1 MYMRSLLL
9 LALAGSLAAC
19 SDKTEDGLVVQA
31 FDPAS
36 LDSTFRPGDDFY
48 RFVNNKWIN
57 AHPIPSD
64 RSRFATFDLLNEN
77 SLTTLRAVMEQAAAT
92 THKAGSNEQKVGDFW
107 ASGMDSVAI
116 NEQGLAP
123 LQPYLDKIDAMSST
137 ADLMEMAAWMNTLY
151 AGAPFFTWVGQ
162 DDKNSTQQVMNLNQG
177 GLGLP
182 DRDDYFRKDMKSAE
196 IRQAYMQHLKNVW
209 MLMGEEEAGAAA
221 KANAIYAIEV
231 QMANA
236 SMDRVMRRD
245 PHATYHKMDIAGL
258 TAIAPSVDWSAFF
271 KQLGAP
277 AFDSLL
283 VGQPDFFRAFNNML
297 STVSMD
303 DWKSYMKFHLI
314 RNTSEY
320 LSDDFVA
327 ADFDFYQK
335 TLRGVEQ
342 LKPRWK
348 RVVETAN
355 FSLGEVLGQEYVKTA
370 FSPESKERMVQMVD
384 DLKASM
390 KVRIDELDWM
400 SAETKAKAQEKL
412 ASFNVKI
419 GYPDKWRDYSGLDID
434 RNAYVL
440 NVMRSTE
447 FEYKRTLAKI
457 GQPVDKTEW
466 GMTPQTVNA
475 YYDPS
480 NNEIVF
486 HAAILQPPFFDPN
499 ADDALN
505 YGGIGA
511 VIGHEI
517 THGFD
522 DQGRQYDARGNLVQ
536 WWTADDDASFNSKA
550 DVVVTQYESFCPLDS
565 LCVNGQLTLGENIA
579 DFGGLTIAY
588 YAFKMTEQGKAGEL
602 IDGFTPEQR
611 FFLGFGRIWASA
623 YTEQAM
629 RQQLLTNPHSPGEYR
644 VNGTLTN
651 MPEFYEAFGVKEG
664 DKLYLPTQNRASIW

>member
-1 MYMRSLLL
+1 
-9 LALAGSLAAC
+9 
-19 SDKTEDGLVVQA
+19 DGLVVQA

-475 YYDPS
+475 YYDP
-480 NNEIVF
+480 
-486 HAAILQPPFFDPN
+486 
-499 ADDALN
+499 
-505 YGGIGA
+505 
-511 VIGHEI
+511 
-517 THGFD
+517 
-522 DQGRQYDARGNLVQ
+522 
-536 WWTADDDASFNSKA
+536 
-550 DVVVTQYESFCPLDS
+550 
-565 LCVNGQLTLGENIA
+565 
-579 DFGGLTIAY
+579 
-588 YAFKMTEQGKAGEL
+588 
-602 IDGFTPEQR
+602 
-611 FFLGFGRIWASA
+611 
-623 YTEQAM
+623 
-629 RQQLLTNPHSPGEYR
+629 
-644 VNGTLTN
+644 
-651 MPEFYEAFGVKEG
+651 
-664 DKLYLPTQNRASIW
+664 